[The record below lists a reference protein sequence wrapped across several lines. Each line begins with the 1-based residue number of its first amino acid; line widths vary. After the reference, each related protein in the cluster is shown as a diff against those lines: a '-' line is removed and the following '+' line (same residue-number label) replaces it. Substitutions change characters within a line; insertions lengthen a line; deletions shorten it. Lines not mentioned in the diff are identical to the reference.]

1 MESIFFFILMVTAII
16 AATELVRWGIKAANS
31 HSFKGE
37 AMAMLPLKGHV
48 EDVEGQIR
56 ELKDCWS
63 SNILILDMGMDSET
77 REICYRL
84 ESDFSE
90 IAVET
95 PGSLMGRIN
104 SSVVKSAE

>member
-1 MESIFFFILMVTAII
+1 MESILFFILMVTAVI
-16 AATELVRWGIKAANS
+16 AGTELVRWGIRAANS

-37 AMAMLPLKGHV
+37 AVAMLPLKGHV

-56 ELKDCWS
+56 QLKDCWS
-63 SNILILDMGMDSET
+63 SSILILDLGMDSET
-77 REICYRL
+77 REICYRM

-95 PGSLMGRIN
+95 PGSLMNRIN
-104 SSVVKSAE
+104 KAV